1 MYRAH
6 WGLREKPFENT
17 PDPRFLYKS
26 PAIAE
31 TYARL
36 LYALK
41 GNRGAVLLTGESGCG
56 KTLMARALIQD
67 FNPEH
72 TELALL
78 TNPCRT
84 PDELLGEVL
93 LQLGVENPLPNRA
106 QRLHRLNEAL
116 YANFSVGKDT
126 VVVIDEGQLLEDP
139 QIFEELRLLLNFQL
153 NDAFLMTLFMV
164 GQPAL
169 GERIRQQ
176 AQFDER
182 ISARGVMRAL
192 EKEEI
197 GAYIAHRLKVAGR
210 EEPIFSPGAVELIAQ
225 YSGGVPR
232 KLNHICDICL
242 VIGYSRQATQVDE
255 DLTYRLIL
263 HEEDSRV

>member
-26 PAIAE
+26 PAIGE

-56 KTLMARALIQD
+56 KTLMARALIED
-67 FNPEH
+67 FNPER

-93 LQLGVENPLPNRA
+93 LQLGVESPQPNRA
-106 QRLHRLNEAL
+106 QRLHCLNEAL
-116 YANFSVGKDT
+116 YANFSLGKDT
-126 VVVIDEGQLLEDP
+126 IVVIDEGQLLEDP
-139 QIFEELRLLLNFQL
+139 RIYEELRLLLNFQL
-153 NDAFLMTLFMV
+153 NDAFLVTLFLV

-169 GERIRQQ
+169 SEHIRQLP
-176 AQFDER
+176 AFDER

-192 EKEEI
+192 EREEV
-197 GAYIAHRLKVAGR
+197 GPYLAHRLQVAGR
-210 EEPIFSPGAVELIAQ
+210 EEPVFTRPGRA
-225 YSGGVPR
+225 
-232 KLNHICDICL
+232 
-242 VIGYSRQATQVDE
+242 
-255 DLTYRLIL
+255 
-263 HEEDSRV
+263 